1 MANAIGHFEGIFARA
16 NSQLEGSIHIL
27 NAFNKTKEE
36 NGEAK
41 FTYNTLTAASD
52 MGRFSIVLTV
62 ASMDDY
68 FTRKYAEIMVKAIKK
83 KGVSPSFTNMLEE
96 AGLDLAGAL
105 ELLSMER
112 PYRKIRTLAQNY
124 YQNYTTQSTSKIDK
138 LFETVGIS
146 GLSKHAEKRSKR
158 KTLTTSVNELVKR
171 RHKIVHSGDLTRTG
185 LIQKMDA
192 RTVKRIKDVKL
203 FVECSDT
210 HINAFLKQKS

>member
-1 MANAIGHFEGIFARA
+1 MADALTHFEGIFARA
-16 NSQLEGSIHIL
+16 YSQLDGSIHIL
-27 NAFNKTKEE
+27 DAFNETQEE
-36 NGEAK
+36 NGDPK
-41 FTYNTLTAASD
+41 FTYNTLTEASD
-52 MGRFSIVLTV
+52 MGRFAIVLTV

-83 KGVSPSFTNMLEE
+83 KGVNTSFTKMLED

-105 ELLSMER
+105 ELLAMER

-124 YQNYTTQSTSKIDK
+124 YQNYTTQSTGKIDK

-146 GLSKHAEKRSKR
+146 KLSSHAQRRSRR
-158 KTLTTSVNELVKR
+158 KTLITSVNELVKR

-185 LIQKMDA
+185 KIQKIDA
-192 RTVKRIKDVKL
+192 RTVKRINDIKL
-203 FVECSDT
+203 FVECSNT